1 MPCDSAH
8 APQLPLFVHDPAAS
22 PEALARYE
30 ALRPVLKGER
40 SLPQQSQLTG
50 INYWRLW
57 RDLQR
62 FQRAGLLG
70 LVDQRTRPYRRG
82 KPAVLDLLPQSIQQ
96 HLVRLAMAHPFT
108 ARELAR
114 IVREGYGY
122 AVDHLPI
129 KSGSSMCGIW
139 SRLMDTGSIASC
151 CSTGTVGP
159 SWERVALTAR
169 TSPASSRSAARRSP
183 NGVHLTPS

>member
-1 MPCDSAH
+1 MPRESTR

-70 LVDQRTRPYRRG
+70 LGLQ
-82 KPAVLDLLPQSIQQ
+82 A
-96 HLVRLAMAHPFT
+96 
-108 ARELAR
+108 
-114 IVREGYGY
+114 
-122 AVDHLPI
+122 
-129 KSGSSMCGIW
+129 
-139 SRLMDTGSIASC
+139 
-151 CSTGTVGP
+151 
-159 SWERVALTAR
+159 
-169 TSPASSRSAARRSP
+169 
-183 NGVHLTPS
+183 

>member
-1 MPCDSAH
+1 MSRDSAR

-30 ALRPVLKGER
+30 AIRPVLKGDR

-70 LVDQRTRPYRRG
+70 LIDQRTRPYRRG
-82 KPAVLDLLPQSIQQ
+82 KPAVLDLLPRPMQQ
-96 HLVRLAMAHPFT
+96 HIVRLALAHPFT
-108 ARELAR
+108 ERELAR
-114 IVREGYGY
+114 IVR
-122 AVDHLPI
+122 
-129 KSGSSMCGIW
+129 
-139 SRLMDTGSIASC
+139 
-151 CSTGTVGP
+151 
-159 SWERVALTAR
+159 
-169 TSPASSRSAARRSP
+169 
-183 NGVHLTPS
+183 

>member
-1 MPCDSAH
+1 MPRDSARTS
-8 APQLPLFVHDPAAS
+8 QLPLFVHDPAAS

-50 INYWRLW
+50 INDWRLW

-70 LVDQRTRPYRRG
+70 LIDQRTRPYMRG
-82 KPAVLDLLPQSIQQ
+82 KPAVLDLLPRSIQQ
-96 HLVRLAMAHPFT
+96 HLVRLAMAHAFT

-122 AVDHLPI
+122 SVDHR
-129 KSGSSMCGIW
+129 GIQ
-139 SRLMDTGSIASC
+139 
-151 CSTGTVGP
+151 
-159 SWERVALTAR
+159 RVLAQH
-169 TSPASSRSAARRSP
+169 
-183 NGVHLTPS
+183 HL